1 MRSLA
6 GCVSAR
12 SRLRRHC
19 GVPASAWPGHACAC
33 LTHLP
38 TPHSPPLPSPPPS
51 CLLSPP
57 HRCRRGH
64 GAGLDGPGRQ
74 HVVCGGR
81 QGGAWG
87 GQGQPEDHR
96 WGGGCC
102 TCLLVLACRLV
113 SPRTRLQHRLWRGR
127 AHQAAARRAPGGCRC
142 LAAAKPP
149 ASNVSTHMHMSRTHT
164 HSHRHAC
171 AHSPSLTHL
180 CIPPPCPLRPL
191 PSASPR
197 PAPPHYPPPAG
208 QLGDV
213 MKESAAIAHTFARKF
228 LEQAAPSMQG
238 QAAAFFADHAIH
250 LHVPAGAAPA
260 VHAGTA
266 RLAVPRAAA
275 ARTCRRGLK
284 APPAPP
290 PARTRC
296 AVPRRFCTACP
307 PVPACRQHP
316 RRQPPSCLPLLRSRP
331 LHTYQQTLNNP

>member
-1 MRSLA
+1 MGLAWTALGGSTLYVEAASVERGEGKGSLKTTGGEGA
-6 GCVSAR
+6 A
-12 SRLRRHC
+12 
-19 GVPASAWPGHACAC
+19 AHACLCWLADWFHQEQGC
-33 LTHLP
+33 STDFGGGGHTRQPLVAPLVAAAA
-38 TPHSPPLPSPPPS
+38 SPLPNHPPAM
-51 CLLSPP
+51 CP
-57 HRCRRGH
+57 HT
-64 GAGLDGPGRQ
+64 
-74 HVVCGGR
+74 
-81 QGGAWG
+81 
-87 GQGQPEDHR
+87 
-96 WGGGCC
+96 C
-102 TCLLVLACRLV
+102 TCA
-113 SPRTRLQHRLWRGR
+113 
-127 AHQAAARRAPGGCRC
+127 
-142 LAAAKPP
+142 
-149 ASNVSTHMHMSRTHT
+149 RTHT

-260 VHAGTA
+260 VPAGTA